1 MNTIQKICVMVS
13 VVSFVIWLLLAIE
26 NIFNT
31 SKSLSI
37 KPIVIYSNKNT
48 IIAELEIVINDKDK
62 ITVLDIIKFDDLGK
76 ISAIR
81 AYRG

>member
-1 MNTIQKICVMVS
+1 M
-13 VVSFVIWLLLAIE
+13 
-26 NIFNT
+26 FNT
-31 SKSLSI
+31 LESLSI
-37 KPIVIYSNKNT
+37 KPILIYSNKNT